1 MVKRIKIMAKKV
13 LPDEIIEVKRLI
25 FRNYCLSLYSQEGE
39 DLILQR
45 IFEHKQ
51 KGFYVD
57 VGDYHPFLFSNTYI
71 FYLRGW
77 RGINY

>member
-1 MVKRIKIMAKKV
+1 MAKKV

-25 FRNYCLSLYSQEGE
+25 FRNYCLSSYSQEGE
-39 DLILQR
+39 DLILRR

-57 VGDYHPFLFSNTYI
+57 VGAYHPFLFSNTYI
-71 FYLRGW
+71 FYERLER
-77 RGINY
+77 Y